1 MPFLQKEKLFSRKWF
16 KAYGLIAFGALSVAA
31 GYVLFITPY
40 KIVPGGV
47 YGISIVLH
55 YIIGT
60 PVGLVALAFNI
71 PLTILAVKIL
81 GPRFGPKT
89 VTGFVLTSVFVDSI
103 ALYTDNKP
111 LVENDPLL
119 SCIFGGLLIG
129 LGVGFIFK
137 AKATSGGS
145 DVISMILNKYTKVPV
160 GQLIMIVDSVIV
172 LLSFVAFGD
181 WKIPLY
187 SWIVIFIIGKV
198 VDVVLQ
204 GLSYDK
210 TVFIISDKHEEIRN
224 RLINDVHR
232 GGTYISG
239 SGMYNGAEKKIIFTV
254 VSRRELSMLEEF
266 IHQID
271 PNAFLTVLEANE
283 ILGKGFKSLEEKLAD

>member
-1 MPFLQKEKLFSRKWF
+1 
-16 KAYGLIAFGALSVAA
+16 
-31 GYVLFITPY
+31 
-40 KIVPGGV
+40 
-47 YGISIVLH
+47 
-55 YIIGT
+55 
-60 PVGLVALAFNI
+60 
-71 PLTILAVKIL
+71 
-81 GPRFGPKT
+81 
-89 VTGFVLTSVFVDSI
+89 
-103 ALYTDNKP
+103 
-111 LVENDPLL
+111 L
-119 SCIFGGLLIG
+119 SCIFGGWLIG

-283 ILGKGFKSLEEKLAD
+283 ILGKGFKPLEEKLAD